1 MRNCSRPKYGRQK
14 HRVRER
20 SCFYAGKTHSQ
31 VSFFLQ
37 EAHPGNKGFSSWSVS
52 RFCLKNGLHAEY
64 QTCQIKRWITVRM
77 KLLLGWVFLLEFFL
91 LICTF
96 FTADWSLLPVHFVM
110 ACINLSSVGGEK
122 VRSEGKTD

>member
-31 VSFFLQ
+31 VSLFLQ
-37 EAHPGNKGFSSWSVS
+37 EAYPGNKGFSSWSVR

-96 FTADWSLLPVHFVM
+96 FYCRLVFIACSLSYGVHQSFK
-110 ACINLSSVGGEK
+110 CRGRKGTK
-122 VRSEGKTD
+122 WRKD